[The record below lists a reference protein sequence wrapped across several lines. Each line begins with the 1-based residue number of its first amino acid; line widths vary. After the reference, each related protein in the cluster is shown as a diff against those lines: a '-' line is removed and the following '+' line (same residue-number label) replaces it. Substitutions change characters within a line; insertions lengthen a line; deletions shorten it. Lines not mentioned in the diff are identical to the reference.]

1 MQGET
6 GMTKTP
12 AIRGLLAGF
21 LLLSCSV
28 PQIYAQPAK
37 RTPPTPAQM
46 LDARLVPKHDD
57 VIVSMPTPDEIPGC
71 TVASVQGATAGSSGW
86 VLFDAKK
93 QPLRRFYDSN
103 GDDKVDVWS
112 YYKDGVEVYREF
124 DTSFK
129 GAANNFRWLNGGG
142 MKWGV
147 GSVVNGKAVITAW
160 RMISAEEVG
169 FEAYQAVATND
180 FARLQ
185 TLMISEG
192 DMALIKVPAA
202 KAKAIAAAQQKAK
215 DKFVELVKSANLS
228 RGKFELVESGVPQC
242 DTSMEVECIKF
253 SSRPIRYE
261 SNKKHEW
268 IHTGEMIQVGMAW
281 RLVDVPSDK
290 DPIGGRPG
298 NPENGGLPQATPELQ
313 KVLLVLTELD
323 EKQPPL
329 GSPLGKIQAVDTYL
343 RKRIALVQ
351 QIIPLDD
358 AEKREG
364 WYKQLFDNL
373 MALAQNAGDDATF
386 GSLKKMSDEVAAKM
400 PGTSLAGY
408 GHYRAIWTRYAI
420 DMAQPGLQIKKIT
433 EIQDKWLENLVEF
446 VKLYARA
453 EDTPEA
459 LRHLGNGSEFA
470 GKDEEAKRW
479 YTQLFD
485 SFPKHALA
493 EHAKGCV
500 SRLGLVGNEMKL
512 IAPMLN
518 DPSKTFDISQLKGKV
533 VIVHYWASYGDQYLD
548 DFAKMKRL
556 LDAVSAKQ
564 NVALV
569 SINLDAEA
577 AKAKEAV
584 TKANAPGIH
593 LFQAPPNNASGV
605 SSSPLATQYGIHIL
619 PTVFMIDRN
628 GRVSNRSLQVGDIET
643 ELKKVQ

>member
-1 MQGET
+1 
-6 GMTKTP
+6 MTKTP

-21 LLLSCSV
+21 VLLSCSV

-37 RTPPTPAQM
+37 RTPPTPQQM
-46 LDARLVPKHDD
+46 IDARLAPKHDD
-57 VIVSMPTPDEIPGC
+57 VAISTPTPDELPGC
-71 TVASVQGATAGSSGW
+71 TVASVQGSTPGSSGW
-86 VLFDAKK
+86 VLFDSRK

-124 DTSFK
+124 DTTFK
-129 GAANNFRWLNGGG
+129 GAPNNFRWLNGGG

-160 RMISAEEVG
+160 RMISAEELG
-169 FEAYQAVATND
+169 FEAYQAIASND

-185 TLMISEG
+185 ALMISDA
-192 DMALIKVPAA
+192 DMALIKLPAA
-202 KAKAIAAAQQKAK
+202 KAKAISAAQQKAR
-215 DKFVELVKSANLS
+215 DKFAELTKSVSLS
-228 RGKFELVESGVPQC
+228 RGKFELVESAVPQC
-242 DTSMEVECIKF
+242 DTSTEVECIKF
-253 SSRPIRYE
+253 PSRPIRYE
-261 SNKKHEW
+261 NNKKHEW
-268 IHTGEMIQVGMAW
+268 IHTGEMVQVGMAW

-298 NPENGGLPQATPELQ
+298 NPEGPPQTTPELQ
-313 KVLLVLTELD
+313 KLLLALTDLD
-323 EKQPPL
+323 ERQPQL
-329 GSPLGKIQAVDTYL
+329 GSPLTNDAKVDTYL
-343 RKRIALVQ
+343 RKRIPLVQ
-351 QIIPLDD
+351 KIIPLDD
-358 AEKREG
+358 ADKREG

-373 MALAQNAGDDATF
+373 MALAQNAGDEASF
-386 GSLKKMSDEVAAKM
+386 GSLKNMRDEVAAKM
-400 PGTSLAGY
+400 PGSALAGY
-408 GHYRAIWTRYAI
+408 GHYRVIWTRYAI
-420 DMAQPGLQIKKIT
+420 DMAQPNLPIKKIT

-446 VKLYARA
+446 VKLYPRA

-479 YTQLFD
+479 YSQLHE

-500 SRLGLVGNEMKL
+500 ARLNLLGKEMKL
-512 IAPMLN
+512 TAPLLN
-518 DPSKTFDISQLKGKV
+518 DPNRLFDVSQLKGKV
-533 VIVHYWASYGDQYLD
+533 VIVHYWASYGDQYID

-556 LDAVSAKQ
+556 LDAVATKQ
-564 NVALV
+564 NVELV
-569 SINLDAEA
+569 SINLDADA

-584 TKANAPGIH
+584 RKANAPGIH

-619 PTVFMIDRN
+619 PTVFMIDRT